1 MGKEKINLAIIGIG
15 VMGKNHYNV
24 IKNMDD
30 FSIRYIIDP
39 HFNNHDFI
47 DDGKNAI
54 ILQDYRAIDLNAI
67 DAVIIAAPSYLH
79 AEMGKYFVQ
88 NNIAIFMEKP
98 LALSAA
104 DGHELATLANEYKVP
119 TMVGHIERFN
129 PSVSLLNGMIEQ
141 DIIQPKIYEF
151 RRLSGASN
159 RISDSDVILDL
170 MIHDLDIL
178 LYLHNNKGIDMV
190 KASGFSQHNN
200 GRCCRQDALCDYAM
214 AVITFDD
221 GMMAYLS
228 ASRVTPTRTRKIDI
242 TCANGYY
249 NFDLISHEN
258 IMQSVN
264 HAPSHA
270 SSMYKSEKLPA
281 VDVVSSLQKE
291 LAHFTH
297 IIRHN
302 IIDDTLNFYHANDIL
317 QLAFRIQD
325 EIYG

>member
-1 MGKEKINLAIIGIG
+1 MMGNKKINLAIIGIG

-39 HFNNHDFI
+39 HLNNHDFI
-47 DDGKNAI
+47 DDDNNTI
-54 ILQDYRAIDLNAI
+54 ILQDYRAIDLTAI
-67 DAVIIAAPSYLH
+67 DAALIAAPSYLH
-79 AEMGKYFVQ
+79 AEMGKYFIQ
-88 NNIAIFMEKP
+88 NNIATFMEKP

-104 DGHELATLANEYKVP
+104 DGHELATLATDHKLP

-129 PSVSLLNGMIEQ
+129 PSVAQLNGMIEKNMM
-141 DIIQPKIYEF
+141 QPKIYEF

-178 LYLHNNKGIDMV
+178 LYLHPDKRIDMV

-200 GRCCRQDALCDYAM
+200 GKCHRQDALCDYAM
-214 AVITFDD
+214 AMITFDD

-249 NFDLISHEN
+249 NFDLIGHEN
-258 IMQSVN
+258 IMQSLN
-264 HAPSHA
+264 HSPSHP
-270 SSMYKSEKLPA
+270 SSMYKSEKLKAMGMKANTAPPRHEKPPFRQ
-281 VDVVSSLQKE
+281 SCQK
-291 LAHFTH
+291 
-297 IIRHN
+297 
-302 IIDDTLNFYHANDIL
+302 
-317 QLAFRIQD
+317 
-325 EIYG
+325 